1 MELKKTD
8 PLYDTKISYYR
19 RDFLVPHRRIRV
31 CVSDNEST
39 KVLLAMLRMIEADK
53 EDFEILISCAS
64 NALYRSLRDAQIA
77 ITLRNEIRAM
87 QALVRLCEDYLRKY
101 PTTFEEDVQR
111 LTHGNVP
118 LFSNERNAL
127 IQVKGEKEV
136 LLFFKDFASTALI
149 GLRSRDINEFDEFLN
164 QVRVTKH
171 TIIFQYCRGTVGRL
185 LHEEL
190 RRGELRSHRHMDLSK
205 PTVV

>member
-101 PTTFEEDVQR
+101 PTTFEEDVRR

-190 RRGELRSHRHMDLSK
+190 RRGELRAHRHMDLSK